1 MANDYLTHRLRIY
14 KTEDSILNFNP
25 DKKVINHMPKLKHI
39 YLSKELLK
47 FRNPK
52 YIDEELNLKAI
63 DKVFLKSNTYGHN
76 KYHLTYSI
84 TTKQNSQF
92 ASFNTLHTPKVL
104 PEGAHFTTY
113 Q

>member
-1 MANDYLTHRLRIY
+1 MTNDYLTHRLRIY
-14 KTEDSILNFNP
+14 KTGDSILNFNP
-25 DKKVINHMPKLKHI
+25 DKKVINHIPKIKPI
-39 YLSKELLK
+39 YLSKELPK

-52 YIDEELNLKAI
+52 YISDELNLKAI
-63 DKVFLKSNTYGHN
+63 RKTFIKSNKYGHN

-84 TTKQNSQF
+84 ITKQNSQF

-104 PEGAHFTTY
+104 PEGSHFTTY